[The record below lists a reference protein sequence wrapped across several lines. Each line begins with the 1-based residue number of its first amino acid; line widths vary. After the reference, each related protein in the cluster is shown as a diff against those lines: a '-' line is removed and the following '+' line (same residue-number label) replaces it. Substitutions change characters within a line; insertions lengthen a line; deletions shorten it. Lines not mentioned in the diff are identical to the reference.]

1 MHNDTP
7 RSVQLYRVLC
17 SGKEAHSEYIA
28 RKSRF
33 SPAAQ
38 LNLARACVINPQ
50 AQATQ
55 PKDVRCTVY
64 MNVKTAI
71 ERTFLITR
79 FIQLLHAPMF
89 SPFLQRYIN
98 IYICNSSEQRWWG
111 TVFWKTIIS
120 EKVQGNDFDSRKHTH
135 THTHTHDARTR
146 ARAHTHTHTHTTHAR
161 ARTHTHT
168 HTEAIALFAD
178 PA

>member
-1 MHNDTP
+1 MLRQ
-7 RSVQLYRVLC
+7 RSPLRVYCTNITL
-17 SGKEAHSEYIA
+17 
-28 RKSRF
+28 F
-33 SPAAQ
+33 SSCTTE
-38 LNLARACVINPQ
+38 LSTCLVINPQ

-135 THTHTHDARTR
+135 DARAR
-146 ARAHTHTHTHTTHAR
+146 ARAHTHTHTRKQLLCLQIQPDEAVFFQVSLTY
-161 ARTHTHT
+161 RTQVYF
-168 HTEAIALFAD
+168 LF
-178 PA
+178 